1 MRFCQYCGARL
12 EDGQECTCPQAQQER
27 QAKESQ
33 QGQDFQGYSFQ
44 QSYCYQHGYST
55 QQPPSQPESPEEQG
69 SQEQGQQAQQG
80 QPFAQVGKQVRDTTA
95 QAAKSL
101 KPFFAQYW
109 KNPVEAVRA
118 AVENKNITL
127 AVTLSVIRLLTVI
140 LLVLRLSAAIK
151 NTVMEGLSFLG
162 SILSMAGLGYGSS
175 GSPLLCILY
184 GILIAVLG
192 VALFTVT
199 LFCSHPDFQER
210 RKLLGMFIANSAN
223 GIIVTALMLVA
234 LILSFL
240 SLSIALGLV
249 VMACLSAVLM
259 GGLSARAVC
268 PGQDSGVF
276 LLTYL
281 GCVLVVLII
290 SWLIVPDI
298 LLQAVAAMF

>member
-1 MRFCQYCGARL
+1 
-12 EDGQECTCPQAQQER
+12 
-27 QAKESQ
+27 
-33 QGQDFQGYSFQ
+33 
-44 QSYCYQHGYST
+44 
-55 QQPPSQPESPEEQG
+55 
-69 SQEQGQQAQQG
+69 
-80 QPFAQVGKQVRDTTA
+80 
-95 QAAKSL
+95 
-101 KPFFAQYW
+101 
-109 KNPVEAVRA
+109 
-118 AVENKNITL
+118 
-127 AVTLSVIRLLTVI
+127 
-140 LLVLRLSAAIK
+140 
-151 NTVMEGLSFLG
+151 
-162 SILSMAGLGYGSS
+162 MAGLGYGSS

-199 LFCSHPDFQER
+199 LFVLTRIFKSGGSF
-210 RKLLGMFIANSAN
+210 LGMFIANSAN